1 MPGTELEDRGQGS
14 RRWKSVPVTVV
25 LPDRSAYFMEL
36 REDCK
41 GMDCLVKVRE
51 RREGGREGRR
61 GEGREETKREGR
73 KEGRKQRG
81 KEGRKGGEKGGREC
95 E

>member
-1 MPGTELEDRGQGS
+1 MIRFGASSSDMPGTELEDRGQGS

-51 RREGGREGRR
+51 RREGGREGGKKR
-61 GEGREETKREGR
+61 GRKGGNKEGR
-73 KEGRKQRG
+73 KEGWG
-81 KEGRKGGEKGGREC
+81 KGRQGM
-95 E
+95 

>member
-51 RREGGREGRR
+51 RREGGREGGKKR
-61 GEGREETKREGR
+61 GRKGGNKEGR
-73 KEGRKQRG
+73 KEGWG
-81 KEGRKGGEKGGREC
+81 KGRQGM
-95 E
+95 